1 MTRKTI
7 DGIKDKKR
15 KMKDK
20 MKEDNKKE
28 GEIEETQK

>member
-7 DGIKDKKR
+7 EGIQDKKR

-20 MKEDNKKE
+20 MKEDNQKE
-28 GEIEETQK
+28 GEIEEAQK